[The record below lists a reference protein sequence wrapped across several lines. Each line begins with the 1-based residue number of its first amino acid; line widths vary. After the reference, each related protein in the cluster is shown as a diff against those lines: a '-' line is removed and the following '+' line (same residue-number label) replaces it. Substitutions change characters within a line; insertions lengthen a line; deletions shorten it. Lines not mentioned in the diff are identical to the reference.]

1 MAKKKDKKKQ
11 LQTLKKQRLLEQRRN
26 AQSLQST
33 EQENQTAELERKK
46 ILSATR
52 IELEKQK
59 IRKAE
64 LSEERRNTEQIALNL
79 NRTLES
85 GNVNNLLSM
94 NFDEDEEPRH
104 KKVARNSP
112 YRITDNSSNMLQI
125 PTAPSMSQ
133 QRYAKK
139 KRSLSGNRNDTD
151 FVANMLPVPDYN
163 APYQLTP
170 EPVMSAITSQERY
183 LRKRGLSGD
192 RSDNIK
198 RHKPYKS
205 KSLTQ
210 TQSEPLDNLPQ
221 QHFALNVLPSN
232 NNTKKNRKK
241 RVLKRSSLNSNPYS
255 FDPLNFNNTESE
267 PQIDSSSV
275 EVPGLNSIDNLS
287 PQLESDLSSL
297 AVPELSSIDLTSPQL
312 ESDLSVPELSSID
325 LTSPQLES
333 DLSSLAVPELSSTD
347 LPSPQ
352 LESELLSMAVPEL
365 SSTDT
370 PILEQDTS
378 SLISPDL
385 NLSSSTLQSEQYDEK
400 PSESRTPYDQ
410 ESFY

>member
-1 MAKKKDKKKQ
+1 MLKNVGNWVYGSMAKKKDKKKQ

-26 AQSLQST
+26 AQSLQSA
-33 EQENQTAELERKK
+33 EQENQKAELERKK

-192 RSDNIK
+192 RSENTK

-205 KSLTQ
+205 KSLTR

-221 QHFALNVLPSN
+221 QPFALNVLPSN
-232 NNTKKNRKK
+232 NNTKKNRKN
-241 RVLKRSSLNSNPYS
+241 V
-255 FDPLNFNNTESE
+255 F
-267 PQIDSSSV
+267 
-275 EVPGLNSIDNLS
+275 
-287 PQLESDLSSL
+287 
-297 AVPELSSIDLTSPQL
+297 
-312 ESDLSVPELSSID
+312 
-325 LTSPQLES
+325 
-333 DLSSLAVPELSSTD
+333 
-347 LPSPQ
+347 
-352 LESELLSMAVPEL
+352 
-365 SSTDT
+365 
-370 PILEQDTS
+370 
-378 SLISPDL
+378 
-385 NLSSSTLQSEQYDEK
+385 
-400 PSESRTPYDQ
+400 
-410 ESFY
+410 